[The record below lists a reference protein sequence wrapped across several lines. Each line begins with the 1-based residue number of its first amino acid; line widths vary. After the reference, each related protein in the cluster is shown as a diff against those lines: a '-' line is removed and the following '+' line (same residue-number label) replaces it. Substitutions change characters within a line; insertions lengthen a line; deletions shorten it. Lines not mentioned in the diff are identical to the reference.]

1 MYLFFFIYVY
11 YIKYRYIYMFLYTYF
26 DICIVSILNLTP
38 FIIFNYTNSALDNT
52 LIWGHHHLK

>member
-1 MYLFFFIYVY
+1 
-11 YIKYRYIYMFLYTYF
+11 MFLYTYF